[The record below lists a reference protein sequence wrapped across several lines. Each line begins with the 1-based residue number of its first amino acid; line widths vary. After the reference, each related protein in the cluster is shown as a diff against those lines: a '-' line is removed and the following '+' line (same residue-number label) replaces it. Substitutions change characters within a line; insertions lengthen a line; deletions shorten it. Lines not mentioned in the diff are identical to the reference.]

1 MVANNKRNNEKWN
14 GERASERERD
24 GKRAQIKQH
33 GKLYENDEPHAQTKE
48 KTTPKYV
55 AKNANKIVS
64 VCRHFGP
71 AYIRDWSACVSFNL
85 RTGKNAPLNAHTHLP
100 QKPSTEC
107 IAFMAATNW
116 KKKWYESAKQLKF
129 IGSNLKN
136 FTQIL
141 NERCTG
147 AGVVVFISWLC
158 VCVRERARALCAV
171 AGS

>member
-1 MVANNKRNNEKWN
+1 MKR
-14 GERASERERD
+14 RARERERD

-85 RTGKNAPLNAHTHLP
+85 RTGKNAPLNAYTHAPTTKTVHRMHRIYGGHKL
-100 QKPSTEC
+100 E
-107 IAFMAATNW
+107 
-116 KKKWYESAKQLKF
+116 KKVVWICKAIEIHRIKF
-129 IGSNLKN
+129 EKFHSN
-136 FTQIL
+136 I
-141 NERCTG
+141 ERTLHRCRCCRLH
-147 AGVVVFISWLC
+147 FLIMR
-158 VCVRERARALCAV
+158 VCARARARV
-171 AGS
+171 VRSSR